1 MIKKKLITIKTEAR
15 NFYITW
21 LFTNIT
27 NSMLVSIPIVW
38 VLYMFDLLPVGT
50 TYGSIK
56 YIFLVLIPC
65 AINLFI
71 GFKRYPISEEYY
83 ERTKDELQINLISL
97 LKAVATVILYYVLSL
112 NKTGNDNTFITY
124 IFITLAGIIG
134 GFLKYKDVL
143 ELIVFKYRKRCRDVR
158 NIYRDSEWSDYFK
171 IEENEQFLLN
181 HHRNKEVI
189 ATILN
194 ICENQKNLD
203 LLKKLII
210 KDKIENLNKVTNLI
224 LIEGLSTMYDTV
236 KTLNIFNL
244 DEEDRNSSIIN
255 WLKKE
260 YELGYRKEAIN
271 VWKDLKENKR
281 YSLEKTKSKNENID
295 PIMLLID
302 MGAKDDKPKTKKVS
316 KI

>member
-27 NSMLVSIPIVW
+27 NNMLVSVPIVW
-38 VLYMFDLLPVGT
+38 GLYMFDLLPVDAI
-50 TYGSIK
+50 YGSIK
-56 YIFLVLIPC
+56 NIFLVLIPC

-71 GFKRYPISEEYY
+71 GFKRYPISVEYY
-83 ERTKDELQINLISL
+83 ERTKDELQINLISS
-97 LKAVATVILYYVLSL
+97 LKAVATVILYYALSL
-112 NKTGNDNTFITY
+112 NKTGNDITFITY
-124 IFITLAGIIG
+124 IFITLAGITG
-134 GFLKYKDVL
+134 GVLQYKDVL

-189 ATILN
+189 ATILS

-210 KDKIENLNKVTNLI
+210 KDKIENLDKVTNLI
-224 LIEGLSTMYDTV
+224 LIEGLSTIYDTV

-244 DEEDRNSSIIN
+244 DEEDRNSSVIN

-260 YELGYRKEAIN
+260 YELGYRKEAIQ

-281 YSLEKTKSKNENID
+281 YSLEKTKPKNENIN

-302 MGAKDDKPKTKKVS
+302 MGAEDDKPKTKKVS

>member
-1 MIKKKLITIKTEAR
+1 
-15 NFYITW
+15 
-21 LFTNIT
+21 
-27 NSMLVSIPIVW
+27 MLVSVPIVW
-38 VLYMFDLLPVGT
+38 GLYMFDLLPVDAI
-50 TYGSIK
+50 YGSIK
-56 YIFLVLIPC
+56 NILIVFIPC
-65 AINLFI
+65 LINFFI
-71 GFKRYPISEEYY
+71 GLKRYPISVEYY
-83 ERTKDELQINLISL
+83 ERTRDELQINLISL
-97 LKAVATVILYYVLSL
+97 LKAVATVTLYYTLSL
-112 NKTGNDNTFITY
+112 NNTGNDNTFITY

-134 GFLKYKDVL
+134 GFLQYKNVL
-143 ELIVFKYRKRCRDVR
+143 ELIVFKYRKRCRGVR

-224 LIEGLSTMYDTV
+224 LIEGLSTIYDTV

-244 DEEDRNSSIIN
+244 DEEDRNSSVIN

-260 YELGYRKEAIN
+260 YEIGYRKEAIH

-281 YSLEKTKSKNENID
+281 YTLEKSKPKKENID

-302 MGAKDDKPKTKKVS
+302 MGAEDDKPKTKKVS

>member
-38 VLYMFDLLPVGT
+38 GLYMFDLLSIDAI
-50 TYGSIK
+50 YGSIK
-56 YIFLVLIPC
+56 NILIVFIPC
-65 AINLFI
+65 LINFFI
-71 GFKRYPISEEYY
+71 GLKRYPISVEYY
-83 ERTKDELQINLISL
+83 ERTRDELQINLISL
-97 LKAVATVILYYVLSL
+97 LKAVATVTLYYALSL
-112 NKTGNDNTFITY
+112 NNTGNDNTFITY

-134 GFLKYKDVL
+134 GFLQYKNVL
-143 ELIVFKYRKRCRDVR
+143 ELIVFKYKKRCRDVR
-158 NIYRDSEWSDYFK
+158 NTYRDSEWSDYFK

-224 LIEGLSTMYDTV
+224 LIEGLSTIYDTV

-244 DEEDRNSSIIN
+244 DEEDRNSSVIN

-260 YELGYRKEAIN
+260 YELGYRKEAIQ
-271 VWKDLKENKR
+271 VWKDLKENRR
-281 YSLEKTKSKNENID
+281 YSLEKSKPKKENID

-302 MGAKDDKPKTKKVS
+302 MGAEDDKPKTKKVS